1 MHIPFLDLKA
11 QFRTIEDEVRLAID
25 SVLQST
31 DFINGDA
38 VRRFEK
44 SFQDLLGVG
53 HCIGVGNGTDALVV
67 AMKSLDI
74 GPGDEV
80 IVPANSFIA
89 SAEAVTVVG
98 AKVVFVDVEE
108 TSFNL
113 NAKLIE
119 AKVSERTKAIIAVHL
134 YGRMCDVSSLQQV
147 AKKHSLFIIE
157 DCAQAHLSEYHP
169 EIGQTK
175 IAGTI
180 GDIAAFSFYPG
191 KNLGAYGDAGAVVTK
206 CPELAEKAR
215 RYANHGRIA
224 KYDHDREGINTRLDT
239 IQAAILE
246 IKCRYIR
253 TWTDKRRAVARKY
266 DSLLRNSELLRKP
279 EIVDEYNSSWHLY
292 VVRTHNRNELSH
304 FLKSRGIAS
313 GIHYPI
319 ALPFLG
325 AYRRMNHSLTD
336 FPVAGKLQD
345 EIISLPMYPE
355 LEDDMIKYVCD
366 NINDFVDTQANC

>member
-1 MHIPFLDLKA
+1 MQVPFLDLKA
-11 QFRTIEDEVRLAID
+11 QFRAIENEVRLEID
-25 SVLQST
+25 TVLANA

-44 SFQDLLGVG
+44 SFRELLGVG

-80 IVPANSFIA
+80 LVPANSFIA

-108 TSFNL
+108 RSFNL
-113 NAKLIE
+113 NPQLIE
-119 AKVSERTKAIIAVHL
+119 AKITERTKAIVAVHL
-134 YGRMCDVSSLQQV
+134 YGRMCDVSSVRKV
-147 AKKHSLFIIE
+147 AQKHDLFIIE
-157 DCAQAHLSEYHP
+157 DCAQAHLSEYRP
-169 EIGQTK
+169 DTGKTEV
-175 IAGTI
+175 AGTI
-180 GDIAAFSFYPG
+180 GHVAAFSFYPG
-191 KNLGAYGDAGAVVTK
+191 KNLGAYGDAGAVVTQS
-206 CPELAEKAR
+206 PDLAEKAR

-239 IQAAILE
+239 IQAAILDV
-246 IKCRYIR
+246 KCRYIQ

-266 DSLLRNSELLRKP
+266 DELLRTSDSFKTP

-292 VVRTHNRNELSH
+292 VVRTSNRKELSD
-304 FLKSRGIAS
+304 FLKSHGVAS

-325 AYRRMNHSLTD
+325 AYKYMNHSFSD
-336 FPVAGKLQD
+336 FPVAGKMQD
-345 EIISLPMYPE
+345 EILSLPIYPE
-355 LEDDMIKYVCD
+355 LEDQMIEHVCD
-366 NINDFVDTQANC
+366 VVNEFVETQ